1 MWINLAVWGGV
12 LAAVLVPVWVA
23 AGSEYLAY
31 RDVAQQE
38 TLAAQVRLFD
48 TGARSAAPLPGEAIG
63 PVPGAG
69 EHDRLAGPVDQVS
82 GVLDVEDVI
91 KEQYQLEVSSPG
103 LDRPLYTLEHFER
116 FAGHKV
122 KLTLVSPIEGQR
134 KFKGTLQG
142 VEDGQVIVNIGDN
155 ELVLSL
161 NAIDKANLVPE
172 F

>member
-1 MWINLAVWGGV
+1 VRQIPAHIQAVIAPVVESLGCELVGIEYGRQGNRGLLRVYIDKEDGV
-12 LAAVLVPVWVA
+12 GVTDCQRVSHQL
-23 AGSEYLAY
+23 
-31 RDVAQQE
+31 
-38 TLAAQVRLFD
+38 
-48 TGARSAAPLPGEAIG
+48 
-63 PVPGAG
+63 
-69 EHDRLAGPVDQVS
+69 S

-103 LDRPLYTLEHFER
+103 LERPLYTLEHFAR

-134 KFKGTLQG
+134 RFKGVLQG
-142 VEDGQVIVNIGDN
+142 VEDGQVIVNIGEN

-161 NAIDKANLVPE
+161 NAIDKANLIHE

>member
-1 MWINLAVWGGV
+1 MRQIPAHIQAVIAPVVESLGCELVGIEYGRQGNRGLLRVYIDKEDGV
-12 LAAVLVPVWVA
+12 GVTDCQRVSHQL
-23 AGSEYLAY
+23 
-31 RDVAQQE
+31 
-38 TLAAQVRLFD
+38 
-48 TGARSAAPLPGEAIG
+48 
-63 PVPGAG
+63 
-69 EHDRLAGPVDQVS
+69 S

-103 LDRPLYTLEHFER
+103 LERPLYTLEHFAR

-134 KFKGTLQG
+134 RFKGVLQG
-142 VEDGQVIVNIGDN
+142 VEDGQVIVNIGEN

-161 NAIDKANLVPE
+161 NAIDKANLIHE

>member
-1 MWINLAVWGGV
+1 MRQVPGHIQTIIAPVVESLDCELVGIEYGRQGKRSLLRIYIDKEGGV
-12 LAAVLVPVWVA
+12 
-23 AGSEYLAY
+23 
-31 RDVAQQE
+31 DVKDCQRISHQ
-38 TLAAQVRLFD
+38 L
-48 TGARSAAPLPGEAIG
+48 
-63 PVPGAG
+63 
-69 EHDRLAGPVDQVS
+69 S

-103 LDRPLYTLEHFER
+103 LDRPLFTLPHFER

-122 KLTLVSPIEGQR
+122 KMTLVSPIEGQR

-142 VEDGQVIVNIGDN
+142 VEEDQVIVNIGEN

-161 NAIDKANLVPE
+161 NAIDKANLIPE

>member
-1 MWINLAVWGGV
+1 MRQIPAHIQAVIAPVVESLGCELVGIEYGRQGNRGLLRVYIDKEEGV
-12 LAAVLVPVWVA
+12 GVKDCQRVSHQL
-23 AGSEYLAY
+23 
-31 RDVAQQE
+31 
-38 TLAAQVRLFD
+38 
-48 TGARSAAPLPGEAIG
+48 
-63 PVPGAG
+63 
-69 EHDRLAGPVDQVS
+69 S

-103 LDRPLYTLEHFER
+103 LDRPLYTLEHFAR
-116 FAGHKV
+116 FAGHQV

-134 KFKGTLQG
+134 RFKGILQG
-142 VEDGQVIVNIGDN
+142 VEDDQVIVNIGEN

>member
-1 MWINLAVWGGV
+1 VRQVPGHIQTIIAPVVESLECELVGIEYGRQGKRSMLRIYIDKEGGV
-12 LAAVLVPVWVA
+12 
-23 AGSEYLAY
+23 
-31 RDVAQQE
+31 DVKDCQRISHQ
-38 TLAAQVRLFD
+38 L
-48 TGARSAAPLPGEAIG
+48 
-63 PVPGAG
+63 
-69 EHDRLAGPVDQVS
+69 S

-103 LDRPLYTLEHFER
+103 LDRPLFTLQHFER

-142 VEDGQVIVNIGDN
+142 VEKDQVIVNIGEN

-161 NAIDKANLVPE
+161 NAIDKANLIPE